1 MLSWLQQTLPYLFA
15 QAPDGGKRWLRRY
28 LVSQGWVCPC
38 FQEQRDCLNI
48 SAEHSH
54 VECRGPVL
62 GEKDSVCQERA
73 HRHQHAAWLSSRT
86 SLPDETVMLEPCS
99 SLSSLFQVTSAP
111 STVSSGTPCMVSINI
126 ANNLLQ
132 VKWGICPACT
142 WLHAHLVCCGGIR
155 TCCGKNN
162 NATSNIFFP

>member
-1 MLSWLQQTLPYLFA
+1 MYCSLITYDDNILCPYYAQGWGATGAKMLSWLQQTPPYLFA

-48 SAEHSH
+48 SAEHCH
-54 VECRGPVL
+54 MECWGPIL
-62 GEKDSVCQERA
+62 GERTVCVRRELTAISTR
-73 HRHQHAAWLSSRT
+73 
-86 SLPDETVMLEPCS
+86 PDETVMLEPCS
-99 SLSSLFQVTSAP
+99 SLSSLSKVTSAP

-132 VKWGICPACT
+132 VK
-142 WLHAHLVCCGGIR
+142 
-155 TCCGKNN
+155 
-162 NATSNIFFP
+162 